1 MPLTKQSN
9 ARRWD
14 EGLLVAYVD
23 GELDPE
29 RARTVAAT
37 IRDDAE
43 AQAIVA
49 ALRRSAAAVKGAF
62 DEPLHQ
68 PVPARLLGT
77 LERGAACLREA
88 EAASLRRRQAG
99 DRDRV
104 VPLRGRRFD
113 LRRSLL
119 PLAAALA
126 ALVVGFGGGYV
137 FQAPERD
144 QSLRLAGTATAD
156 PAAERFEETLY
167 RALAA
172 DAMGDPFAYDDP
184 ESGARGTVALLGR
197 VDTSLGVPC
206 REFRHEATR
215 GAATT
220 AAQGLACRAGDGSWS
235 VLVLPADGGS

>member
-1 MPLTKQSN
+1 MTKQSN

-49 ALRRSAAAVKGAF
+49 ALRRSADAVKGAF

-68 PVPARLLGT
+68 PVPARLLDA
-77 LERGAACLREA
+77 LHPGAA
-88 EAASLRRRQAG
+88 G
-99 DRDRV
+99 NRDRV

-113 LRRSLL
+113 PRRSLL
-119 PLAAALA
+119 PLAASLA
-126 ALVVGFGGGYV
+126 ALVVGFGGGY
-137 FQAPERD
+137 FIQGTDRD

-172 DAMGDPFAYDDP
+172 DATGDPFAYDDP
-184 ESGARGTVALLGR
+184 QSGARGTVALLGR
-197 VDTSLGVPC
+197 VDTSFGVPC

-220 AAQGLACRAGDGSWS
+220 VAQGLACRAGDGSWS
-235 VLVLPADGGS
+235 VLVLPTGGGS

>member
-1 MPLTKQSN
+1 MTNQTN

-29 RARTVAAT
+29 RAQTVAAT
-37 IRDDAE
+37 IRDDVE

-68 PVPARLLGT
+68 PVPARLLDA
-77 LERGAACLREA
+77 LER
-88 EAASLRRRQAG
+88 G

-119 PLAAALA
+119 PLAASLA
-126 ALVVGFGGGYV
+126 ALVVGFGGGY
-137 FQAPERD
+137 FIQGTDRD

-184 ESGARGTVALLGR
+184 ESGARGTVTLLGR
-197 VDTSLGVPC
+197 VDTNLGGPC

-220 AAQGLACRAGDGSWS
+220 VAQGLACRAGDGSWS
-235 VLVLPADGGS
+235 VLVLPTGGGS

>member
-1 MPLTKQSN
+1 MTKQTN

-29 RARTVAAT
+29 RAQTVAAT

-68 PVPARLLGT
+68 PVPARLLDT
-77 LERGAACLREA
+77 LERGAG
-88 EAASLRRRQAG
+88 G

-119 PLAAALA
+119 PLAASVA

-137 FQAPERD
+137 FQATERD

-172 DAMGDPFAYDDP
+172 DATGDPFAYDDP
-184 ESGARGTVALLGR
+184 ESGARGTVALFGR

-215 GAATT
+215 GATTT

-235 VLVLPADGGS
+235 ILVLPADGGS

>member
-1 MPLTKQSN
+1 MTNQTS

-29 RARTVAAT
+29 RAQTVAAT
-37 IRDDAE
+37 IRDDVE

-68 PVPARLLGT
+68 PVPARLLDA
-77 LERGAACLREA
+77 LER
-88 EAASLRRRQAG
+88 G

-119 PLAAALA
+119 PLAASLA
-126 ALVVGFGGGYV
+126 ALVVGFGGGYLL
-137 FQAPERD
+137 QPAERD

-172 DAMGDPFAYDDP
+172 DATGDPVAYDDP

-197 VDTSLGVPC
+197 VDTSFGVPC

-235 VLVLPADGGS
+235 ILVLPADGGS

>member
-1 MPLTKQSN
+1 MTKQSN

-29 RARTVAAT
+29 RTQAVAAT

-68 PVPARLLGT
+68 PVPARLLDA
-77 LERGAACLREA
+77 LHPGAA
-88 EAASLRRRQAG
+88 G
-99 DRDRV
+99 NRDRV

-113 LRRSLL
+113 PRRSLL
-119 PLAAALA
+119 PLAASLA
-126 ALVVGFGGGYV
+126 ALVVGFGGGY
-137 FQAPERD
+137 FIQGTDRD
-144 QSLRLAGTATAD
+144 QSLRLAGAATAD
-156 PAAERFEETLY
+156 PAAARFEETLY

-172 DAMGDPFAYDDP
+172 DATGDPVAYDDP

-197 VDTSLGVPC
+197 VDTSFGVPC

-220 AAQGLACRAGDGSWS
+220 VAQGLACRAGDGSWS
-235 VLVLPADGGS
+235 VLVLPAGGGS

>member
-1 MPLTKQSN
+1 MTKQSN

-23 GELDPE
+23 GQLDPE
-29 RARTVAAT
+29 RAQTVAAT
-37 IRDDAE
+37 IRDDVE

-68 PVPARLLGT
+68 PVPARLLDA
-77 LERGAACLREA
+77 LER
-88 EAASLRRRQAG
+88 G

-119 PLAAALA
+119 PLAASLA
-126 ALVVGFGGGYV
+126 ALVVGFGGGY
-137 FQAPERD
+137 FIQGTDRD

-156 PAAERFEETLY
+156 PAAARFEETLY

-172 DAMGDPFAYDDP
+172 DATGDPFAYDDP
-184 ESGARGTVALLGR
+184 QSGARGTVALLGR
-197 VDTSLGVPC
+197 VDTSFGVPC

-220 AAQGLACRAGDGSWS
+220 VAQGLACRAGDGSWS
-235 VLVLPADGGS
+235 VLVLPAGGGS